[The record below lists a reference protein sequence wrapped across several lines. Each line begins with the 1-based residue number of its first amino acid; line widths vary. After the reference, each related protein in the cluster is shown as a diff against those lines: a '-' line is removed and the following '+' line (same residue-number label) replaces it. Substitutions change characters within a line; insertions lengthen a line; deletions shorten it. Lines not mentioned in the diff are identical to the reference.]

1 MYNPPAFREDRPEV
15 LHALIAAARLCLLVS
30 NDAEAGVPQVSH
42 LPLFLVPE
50 EGERWGTLY
59 GHLARANPHWR
70 ALGAPGARALAVLP
84 GPEAYVSPD
93 LYPSKREHGR
103 VVPTWNYVAV
113 HAAGPVEAFDD
124 PARLRW
130 VVERLT
136 GRQEAGR
143 AVPWA
148 VSDAPE
154 EYVRAQLRAIVGVAL
169 RIETLEGKRKLSQN
183 RPEADRAGVLTG
195 LAASPDPR
203 DRELAAAMRESDLPD
218 AAKPGAAR
226 GS

>member
-1 MYNPPAFREDRPEV
+1 MYNPPAFREDRPEA
-15 LHALIAAARLCLLVS
+15 LRALIEAARLCLLVS
-30 NDAEAGVPQVSH
+30 NGPDGVPQASH
-42 LPLFLVPE
+42 LPLFLVAE
-50 EGERWGTLY
+50 EGERGTLY

-70 ALGAPGARALAVLP
+70 ALSAPGARALAVLP
-84 GPEAYVSPD
+84 GPEAYVSPA
-93 LYPSKREHGR
+93 LYPSKMEHGR

-136 GRQEAGR
+136 ARQEAGR
-143 AVPWA
+143 ADPWA

-183 RPEADRAGVLTG
+183 RAEADRKGVVAGLG
-195 LAASPDPR
+195 ASADPR
-203 DRELAAAMRESDLPD
+203 DREVAAAMRE
-218 AAKPGAAR
+218 G
-226 GS
+226 